1 MRIKNNVAIFLWL
14 YHTDLAIEFY
24 DLLKNLSGISIY
36 LGLCKDNDNVS
47 VESLF
52 QTLPNLV
59 NIEHYDN
66 EGADILSFLRQL
78 QNISDQDHKY
88 FIKIHS
94 KKSEWGYNNRCN
106 WRAMLLDSLLGDQS
120 ILNNNI
126 SYIQDNNDGSLGC
139 GSLIYHK
146 NESVHKNQIR
156 HISNICKLRPDCK
169 NKFVGGN
176 MFMGDTTLYQSVL
189 LPELETI
196 SDLLGNEKGKVNEI
210 AQGTYCHAMERIFG
224 YIGCYK
230 GLENCQIPTITL
242 KIFDTKLTDQNITE
256 LNFRIM
262 YNAEIYCI
270 EQPSMFGQV
279 SQQHDKSLQI
289 LWQTDSG
296 KILADYTKIDTDKY
310 VNNLYI
316 NNGV

>member
-1 MRIKNNVAIFLWL
+1 MQIKNNVAVFLWL

-24 DLLKNLSGISIY
+24 DLLKNLSGISVY

-59 NIEHYDN
+59 NIEYYDN
-66 EGADILSFLRQL
+66 SGADILSFLQQL

-94 KKSEWGYNNRCN
+94 KKSKWGYNNRCN

-120 ILNNNI
+120 TLNNNI
-126 SYIQDNNDGSLGC
+126 SYIQDNNYGSLGC
-139 GSLIYHK
+139 GPLIYHK

-156 HISNICKLRPDCK
+156 HICNMCKLRPDCK

-176 MFMGDTTLYQSVL
+176 MFMGDTTLYQSIL
-189 LPELETI
+189 LPELDAI
-196 SDLLGNEKGKVNEI
+196 SDLLINEKGKVNEI
-210 AQGTYCHAMERIFG
+210 AQGTYCHAMERILG

-230 GLENCQIPTITL
+230 GLWGCQTPTISL
-242 KIFDTKLTDQNITE
+242 KVFDDNLLNQKVSE
-256 LNFRIM
+256 LNFRMM
-262 YNAEIYCI
+262 YNKEVYCI
-270 EQPSMFGQV
+270 QQPSIFGKV
-279 SQQHDKSLQI
+279 ISQQDKTLQI
-289 LWQTDSG
+289 LWKADNND
-296 KILADYTKIDTDKY
+296 ILATYTEISPKKY
-310 VNNLYI
+310 VNSVYFY
-316 NNGV
+316 NGV